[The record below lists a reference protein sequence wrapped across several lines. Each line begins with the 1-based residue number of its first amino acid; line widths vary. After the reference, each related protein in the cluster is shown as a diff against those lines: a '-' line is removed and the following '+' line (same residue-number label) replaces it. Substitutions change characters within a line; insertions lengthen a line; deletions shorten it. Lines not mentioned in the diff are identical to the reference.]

1 MSRNLNLDEVKRIL
15 AAAKKESQ
23 RDALVFRLMAGY
35 GLSVGEIVGTPKRRW
50 DEQNKKWL
58 PKEPVVKGLQIQD
71 LSTGGILVRRKMG
84 RTTET
89 IALEPEFLRE
99 LSAFVGKRTKGRIF
113 ELSESR
119 VLQLA
124 RRYAKVAGI
133 LDEKLSPQTLIRF
146 HERHVGVLPN
156 ALSEVSE
163 AKIEEKKSAL
173 VTIDAHEMAQ
183 AAILEL
189 GNILGYDTYTSDPS
203 KDPGEQFYE
212 VVELEGYRTVIPR
225 TLGQIATLEE
235 VPDFAPK
242 RVLESAKDIDVIWF
256 KDDFP
261 AVCFEVEHTTN
272 VKQGLLRQF
281 QISKHVPNARFFV
294 IAPEDQRAKFEK
306 EVATYPFKQ
315 IRNRYTFKSYEE
327 FVEFYDGAWK
337 FHDLRSKFELRE

>member
-1 MSRNLNLDEVKRIL
+1 M
-15 AAAKKESQ
+15 
-23 RDALVFRLMAGY
+23 FMAGY
-35 GLSVGEIVGTPKRRW
+35 GLSVGEIVGTPNRRW
-50 DEQNKKWL
+50 DGQNKKWL
-58 PKEPVVKGLQIQD
+58 PQEPLVKGLQVQD
-71 LSTGGILVRRKMG
+71 LRPDGLVVRRKMG
-84 RTTET
+84 RPTET
-89 IALEPEFLRE
+89 ITLRPE
-99 LSAFVGKRTKGRIF
+99 LSQKLHAFVGRRTNGRIF

-119 VLQLA
+119 VVQLI
-124 RRYAKVAGI
+124 RRYAEAAGI
-133 LDEKLSPQTLIRF
+133 PDEKLSPQTLIRF
-146 HERHVGVLPN
+146 HERHVGILPN

-163 AKIEEKKSAL
+163 AKIEEKKSAP
-173 VTIDAHEMAQ
+173 VTIDSHEEAQ
-183 AAILEL
+183 AALLEL

-203 KDPGEQFYE
+203 KDPGKQFYE
-212 VVELEGYRTVIPR
+212 VVDLEGDRTIIPR

-242 RVLESAKDIDVIWF
+242 RVLESARDIDVIWF
-256 KDDFP
+256 KDELP
-261 AVCFEVEHTTN
+261 VVCFEVEHTTN

-315 IRNRYTFKSYEE
+315 LRNRYTFKSYEE